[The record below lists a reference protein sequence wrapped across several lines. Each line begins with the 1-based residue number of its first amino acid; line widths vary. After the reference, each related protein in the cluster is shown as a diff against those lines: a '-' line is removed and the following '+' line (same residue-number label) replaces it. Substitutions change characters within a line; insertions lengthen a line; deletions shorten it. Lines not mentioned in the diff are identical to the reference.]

1 MTYAADFAFKT
12 LTYTRKLARL
22 KTGPLLKEILKRFN
36 DKSRQKLKPN
46 RSLWMYSAHDT
57 TIGNLLN
64 TLNLFQIHSPPYAA
78 TILLEMRIDNKK
90 PLISIFYK
98 TTSEDPKPLDIPGC
112 GIQCPLAKMYELYSD
127 VIPDVWE
134 SECDITNPFPNFSF
148 LISDDDRRSF
158 AMNALAIVVILVLLT
173 TLIYLGAVYY
183 RRRSYFRVL
192 VY

>member
-22 KTGPLLKEILKRFN
+22 KTGPLLKEILKRFS
-36 DKSRQKLKPN
+36 DKSKNKLKPN

-57 TIGNLLN
+57 TVSNLLN
-64 TLNLFQIHSPPYAA
+64 TLNLYQIHSPPYAA
-78 TILLEMRIDNKK
+78 TILLEMRIANKK

-98 TTSEDPKPLDIPGC
+98 TTLEDPEPLEIPDC
-112 GIQCPLAKMYELYSD
+112 GIQCPLSKMYELYAD
-127 VIPDVWE
+127 VIPDNWD
-134 SECDITNPFPNFSF
+134 SECDIQSFSF
-148 LISDDDRRSF
+148 SSYLVSEDEERNIAMTSF
-158 AMNALAIVVILVLLT
+158 VVVGGAVLLGA
-173 TLIYLGAVYY
+173 LIYLGSVYY